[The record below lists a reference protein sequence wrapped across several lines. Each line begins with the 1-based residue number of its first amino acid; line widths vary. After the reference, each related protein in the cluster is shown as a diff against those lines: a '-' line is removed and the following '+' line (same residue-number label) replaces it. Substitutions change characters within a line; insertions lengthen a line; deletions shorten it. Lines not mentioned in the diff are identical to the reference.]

1 MYMKTNI
8 EVRFYID
15 LEVMEETEYNETQIK
30 DMIMK
35 HSFNEF
41 KFDDFNVVKLDDGT
55 EVNVLPHFNIYND
68 LLMSVS
74 YF

>member
-1 MYMKTNI
+1 MKTNI

-15 LEVMEETEYNETQIK
+15 LEVMEETDYNESQIK

-35 HSFNEF
+35 QSFNEF
-41 KFDDFNVVKLDDGT
+41 KFDDYNKVQLDDGT
-55 EVNVLPHFNIYND
+55 EVIVFPHFNIYND
-68 LLMSVS
+68 LLINVS

>member
-1 MYMKTNI
+1 MKTNI

-15 LEVMEETEYNETQIK
+15 LEVLIETDFSEIQIK
-30 DMIMK
+30 DMIME
-35 HSFNEF
+35 HNFNEF
-41 KFDDFNVVKLDDGT
+41 KFDDYNIVKLDDGT

-68 LLMSVS
+68 LLINVS